1 VKLGILFPGQASQQ
15 IGMGRDLFTEFAA
28 VRELFQQADDVLE
41 YSLSRLIFE
50 GPEDELTLTAN
61 AQPAILTVSFSFW
74 TALAPFVPDDA
85 QVWMAGHSLG
95 EYTALLA
102 AGALDFV
109 DAVRIVH
116 LRGSLMQ
123 EAVPAGEGKMAAV
136 VGLPQD
142 KIEETLESLELDGE
156 VAQLA
161 NLNSPDQV
169 VISGSA
175 TGISMAARSL
185 QDAGARR
192 VVELKVSAPFHSKLM
207 EPAAEKLKP
216 LLDEVRFSPARHPV
230 LANVTAEPYPD
241 EPAAYADLL
250 YRQVCSPVRWADTVR
265 NIAREQPDA
274 FAEVGPGK
282 VLRMLAAKTVRDVP
296 CVSVGDIEG
305 FKGMLAFLSG
315 ESKTAG

>member
-15 IGMGRDLFTEFAA
+15 MGMGRDLFTEFAA

-41 YSLSRLIFE
+41 YSLSKLIFE
-50 GPEDELTLTAN
+50 GPEEELTLTAN

-74 TALAPFVPDDA
+74 TALAPFIPDDA

-95 EYTALLA
+95 EYTALVA
-102 AGALDFV
+102 AGAFDFA

-116 LRGSLMQ
+116 LRGRFMQ

-136 VGLPQD
+136 VGLPQE
-142 KIEETLESLELDGE
+142 KIEETLEGLELDGE

-161 NLNSPDQV
+161 NLNSPDQI
-169 VISGSA
+169 VISGST
-175 TGISMAARSL
+175 TGISMTAKSL
-185 QDAGARR
+185 QAAGAKR
-192 VVELKVSAPFHSKLM
+192 VVELKVSAPFHSRLM

-216 LLDEVRFSPARHPV
+216 LLDEVRFHPVRHPV

-241 EPAAYADLL
+241 DPATYADLL
-250 YRQVCSPVRWADTVR
+250 YRQVCSPVRWMDTVR
-265 NIAREQPDA
+265 RMAWEQPDA
-274 FAEVGPGK
+274 FVEVGPGK
-282 VLRMLAAKTVRDVP
+282 VLRMLAAKTARDVP
-296 CVSVGDIEG
+296 CASVGNIEG